1 MKTTLTGVSGFRAI
15 ALSIIAGG
23 TILAGSLIFNTLV
36 HAADEAE
43 TQVQIP
49 ATSEAIWRSI
59 DKETELLNALI
70 QAGKFEEVHHR
81 AFAIRDLVAALPSR
95 SGSLPPDRLAQVKAN
110 VQFVATLAKRLDA
123 TGDAKDKAGTESN
136 FKKLQ
141 GVLGAIRA
149 DYPKTVGK

>member
-1 MKTTLTGVSGFRAI
+1 MKTTSTKISGFRAV
-15 ALSIIAGG
+15 ALRTIAGG
-23 TILAGSLIFNTLV
+23 TMLTVGLIFNTLA
-36 HAADEAE
+36 HAEEKAV

-49 ATSEAIWRSI
+49 ATSAAIWRSI

-81 AFAIRDLVAALPSR
+81 AFAIRDLVAALPAR
-95 SGSLPPDRLAQVKAN
+95 SGSLPPDKLAQVKTN
-110 VQFVATLAKRLDA
+110 IQFVATLAQRLDA

-141 GVLGAIRA
+141 GVLSVIRA
-149 DYPKTVGK
+149 DYPKIDGK